1 MPRHLFLPKQSLKDV
16 RTLLRLDDDKLRA
29 LEELLGTG
37 ESISPHAPTFVEK
50 VSERLRLDVDSATSV
65 ALVGQFLLTVVEE
78 GHPPDEIIDDVRH
91 FVEQHAED
99 KSLLTSVD
107 AKRKLLVS
115 MLTPKPERAR
125 ALKIRYLQSIYPTAT
140 SFRSICELRPVFD
153 PKKDGEEEIIGYVPT
168 VLLQVK
174 QSDAEG
180 DESQIVLNLSPASLK
195 SLTQV
200 LLRADKKLTAI
211 RRRLGEQLL
220 GDTAQE

>member
-16 RTLLRLDDDKLRA
+16 RTLLRLDEGQIRA

-37 ESISPHAPTFVEK
+37 ESISPRSPDFVQN
-50 VSERLRLDVDSATSV
+50 VSARLRIESDAAASV

-91 FVEQHAED
+91 FIEQFPEERA
-99 KSLLTSVD
+99 LLTSIE
-107 AKRKLLVS
+107 AKRKLLAS

-125 ALKIRYLQSIYPTAT
+125 ALKIRYLQSIHPTVE
-140 SFRSICELRPVFD
+140 SFRSVCELRPVFER
-153 PKKDGEEEIIGYVPT
+153 KDNEEQIVGYVPT
-168 VLLQVK
+168 VLLEVK
-174 QSDAEG
+174 QADAEG
-180 DESQIVLNLSPASLK
+180 DESQIVLNLSPATLQSLAK
-195 SLTQV
+195 V
-200 LLRADKKLTAI
+200 VKRAEEKLTAI